1 MEYQIVFLDID
12 GTLIN
17 EEKIIP
23 PDTLEAI
30 QELQRNKIEV
40 VLATGRAHYYFDELA
55 KQCGID
61 SYVSCNG
68 AYVVYQ
74 GTTIYDRPIPTKT
87 LDQLQ
92 QIAAQHDH
100 PILFQ
105 GSTAGFSTH
114 KQHPYLDWTFQ
125 QLKLDSPDHN
135 ADFAHSENIYQAL
148 LFTPDAHEQQY
159 REELPA
165 LSFIRWHEYCMD
177 VFAKGGSKALGI
189 EALLSHIGLAPSKAV
204 AFGDGLNDKEMLSY
218 VGMGIAMGN
227 AHEAL
232 LPHANYVTRHVDDGG
247 ISHGL
252 RHIGLMK

>member
-30 QELQRNKIEV
+30 QELQKNKIEV
-40 VLATGRAHYYFDELA
+40 VFATGRAHYYFDELA

-135 ADFAHSENIYQAL
+135 ADFAHSENIYHAL
-148 LFTPDAHEQQY
+148 LFTPD
-159 REELPA
+159 
-165 LSFIRWHEYCMD
+165 
-177 VFAKGGSKALGI
+177 
-189 EALLSHIGLAPSKAV
+189 
-204 AFGDGLNDKEMLSY
+204 
-218 VGMGIAMGN
+218 